1 MAHIAARTP
10 PYTPPPFPLSQC
22 HRSTHYHLRSP
33 EDSGESELEDKKDTD
48 SLNKDIMESTEIDED
63 AYIHP
68 QAQSALLSLCP
79 EVRFLVLLSA
89 LLFLIRW
96 SACSNINWRMYLSY
110 DADTSALDN
119 SWFRGYCQ
127 VLAVETSSAWPV
139 WQLHAA
145 SCELIFTK

>member
-63 AYIHP
+63 TYIHP

-119 SWFRGYCQ
+119 S
-127 VLAVETSSAWPV
+127 
-139 WQLHAA
+139 
-145 SCELIFTK
+145 